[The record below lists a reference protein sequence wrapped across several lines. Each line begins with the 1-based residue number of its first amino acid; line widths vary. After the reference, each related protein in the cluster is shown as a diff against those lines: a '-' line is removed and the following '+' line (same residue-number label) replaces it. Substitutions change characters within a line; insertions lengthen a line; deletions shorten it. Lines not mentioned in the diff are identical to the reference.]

1 MNWMMWVCFFCSI
14 GFVVG
19 TIVAFLCSP
28 RPLSYFWTQFI
39 DPTGGY
45 YAYDLYKFYLGN
57 AAANVTIDLMVL
69 LVPVPIVWRLQLKTV
84 RKILVCSIFLL
95 GVLYEPPP
103 ISLIFYCIIA

>member
-1 MNWMMWVCFFCSI
+1 MWLCFFCSV

-19 TIVAFLCSP
+19 TIIAFLCAP
-28 RPLSYFWTQFI
+28 RPLSYFWNQFV
-39 DPTGGY
+39 DPTGGS

-57 AAANVTIDLMVL
+57 ASANVTIDLMVL

-95 GVLYEPPP
+95 GVLYGLP
-103 ISLIFYCIIA
+103 IFIVIFCYLIA